1 MQVHILTLFP
11 EMFRGPFD
19 HSIVKRA
26 VDKGAAEILIHDI
39 RDYTHDRHRT
49 VDDYQFGGDP
59 GMVMKP
65 EPIFEG
71 VESILAG
78 ITQLEMATTRVILT
92 SPQGKLLDQKMVEE
106 FAQQRYLI
114 ILCGHYEGVDERV
127 REHLITDDVSIGD
140 YVLTGGELAAMAI
153 TDAVVRL
160 LPGVVGKPESVSR
173 DSITSG
179 LLQHPVYTR
188 PAEYQGWEAPEI
200 LLSGNHGE
208 IRRWRR
214 ERALERTLRQRPDLL
229 EKAKLSAEDEE
240 FLKGLG
246 WIKGEGRRP
255 LA

>member
-11 EMFRGPFD
+11 EMFQGPFGE
-19 HSIVKRA
+19 SIVKRA
-26 VDKGAAEILIHDI
+26 VDKGAVDIQLHNI

-49 VDDYQFGGDP
+49 VDDYQFGGDS

-71 VESILAG
+71 VETILAG

-106 FAQQRYLI
+106 FARQRYLI

-140 YVLTGGELAAMAI
+140 YVLTGGELAAMAL

-160 LPGVVGKPESVSR
+160 LPGVVGKPESVTR

-188 PAEYQGWEAPEI
+188 PAEYQGWAVPET

-208 IRRWRR
+208 IGRWRR

-229 EKAKLSAEDEE
+229 SKAALSVEDEE
-240 FLKGLG
+240 FLEGLG
-246 WIKGEGRRP
+246 WKREG
-255 LA
+255 

>member
-11 EMFRGPFD
+11 EMFQGPFD

-26 VDKGAAEILIHDI
+26 MEKGAVEILIHHI
-39 RDYTHDRHRT
+39 RDFTHDRHRT

-106 FAQQRYLI
+106 FSRQRYLI

-140 YVLTGGELAAMAI
+140 YVLTGGELAAMAL

-188 PAEYQGWEAPEI
+188 PAEYQDWGVPDV
-200 LLSGNHGE
+200 LLSGNHAE
-208 IRRWRR
+208 IKRWRR
-214 ERALERTLRQRPDLL
+214 ERSLERTLQRRPDLL
-229 EKAKLSAEDEE
+229 ANANLSAEDLA
-240 FLKGLG
+240 FLKGIE
-246 WIKGEGRRP
+246 WNRES
-255 LA
+255 

>member
-11 EMFRGPFD
+11 EMFQGPFD

-26 VDKGAAEILIHDI
+26 MEKGAVEILIHDI
-39 RDYTHDRHRT
+39 RDFTHDRHRT

-78 ITQLEMATTRVILT
+78 ITQLEMAMTRVILT
-92 SPQGKLLDQKMVEE
+92 SPQGNLLDQKMVEE
-106 FAQQRYLI
+106 FSRQRYLI

-140 YVLTGGELAAMAI
+140 YVLTGGELAAMAL

-188 PAEYQGWEAPEI
+188 PAEYQDWRVPDV
-200 LLSGNHGE
+200 LLSGNHAE
-208 IRRWRR
+208 IKRWRR
-214 ERALERTLRQRPDLL
+214 ERSLERTFQRRPDLL
-229 EKAKLSAEDEE
+229 ANANLSAEDIA
-240 FLKGLG
+240 FLKTLG
-246 WIKGEGRRP
+246 YPPPR
-255 LA
+255 

>member
-1 MQVHILTLFP
+1 MTLFP

-26 VDKGAAEILIHDI
+26 LDKGAVEILIHDI

-49 VDDYQFGGDP
+49 VDDYQFGGDS

-71 VESILAG
+71 VESILTG

-92 SPQGKLLDQKMVEE
+92 SPQGKRLDQKMVEE

-127 REHLITDDVSIGD
+127 REHLITDDVSMGD
-140 YVLTGGELAAMAI
+140 YVLTGGELAAMAL

-188 PAEYQGWEAPEI
+188 PAEYQGWEVPET

-214 ERALERTLRQRPDLL
+214 ERALERTLRHRPDFL
-229 EKAKLSAEDEE
+229 EKAELSTEDEN
-240 FLKGLG
+240 FLESLG
-246 WIKGEGRRP
+246 WMRGE
-255 LA
+255 

>member
-1 MQVHILTLFP
+1 MTLFP

-26 VDKGAAEILIHDI
+26 VDRGAVEILIHDI

-49 VDDYQFGGDP
+49 VDDYQFGGDS

-92 SPQGKLLDQKMVEE
+92 SPQGKRLDQKMVEE

-140 YVLTGGELAAMAI
+140 YVLTGGELAAMAL

-160 LPGVVGKPESVSR
+160 LPGVVGKPENVSR

-188 PAEYQGWEAPEI
+188 PAEYQGWEVPQT

-214 ERALERTLRQRPDLL
+214 ERALERTLRHRPDFLD
-229 EKAKLSAEDEE
+229 KADLSTEDEK
-240 FLKGLG
+240 FLQGLG
-246 WIKGEGRRP
+246 WRRGE
-255 LA
+255 

>member
-39 RDYTHDRHRT
+39 RDYTHDKHRT
-49 VDDYQFGGDP
+49 VDDYQFGGDS

-106 FAQQRYLI
+106 FARQRYLI
-114 ILCGHYEGVDERV
+114 VLCGHYEGVDERV

-140 YVLTGGELAAMAI
+140 YVLTGGELAAMAL

-160 LPGVVGKPESVSR
+160 LPGVVGKPESISR

-188 PAEYQGWEAPEI
+188 PAEYQGWEVPQM

-208 IRRWRR
+208 IKRWRR
-214 ERALERTLRQRPDLL
+214 ERALERTLRRRPDLL
-229 EKAKLSAEDEE
+229 EKAELSTEDEE
-240 FLKGLG
+240 FLEGLG
-246 WIKGEGRRP
+246 WRRGE
-255 LA
+255 

>member
-26 VDKGAAEILIHDI
+26 VEKGAAEILIHDI

-49 VDDYQFGGDP
+49 VDDYQFGGDS

-106 FAQQRYLI
+106 FSIQRYLI

-140 YVLTGGELAAMAI
+140 YVLTGGELAAMAL

-188 PAEYQGWEAPEI
+188 PAEYQGWEVPEM

-214 ERALERTLRQRPDLL
+214 ERALERTFRHRPDFL
-229 EKAKLSAEDEE
+229 EKAELSTEDEE
-240 FLKGLG
+240 FLVSLG
-246 WIKGEGRRP
+246 WKRKGQGDD
-255 LA
+255 

>member
-1 MQVHILTLFP
+1 MQIHILTLFP
-11 EMFRGPFD
+11 EMFRGPFG

-26 VDKGAAEILIHDI
+26 VDKGAVEILIHDI
-39 RDYTHDRHRT
+39 RDYTYDRHRT
-49 VDDYQFGGDP
+49 VDDYQFGGDS

-65 EPIFEG
+65 GPIFEG
-71 VESILAG
+71 VESILSG

-92 SPQGKLLDQKMVEE
+92 SPQGKLLDQKMVEA
-106 FAQQRYLI
+106 FARQRYLI
-114 ILCGHYEGVDERV
+114 ILCGHYEGVDERI

-140 YVLTGGELAAMAI
+140 YVLTGGELAAMVL

-188 PAEYQGWEAPEI
+188 PAEFLGWKVPQT

-214 ERALERTLRQRPDLL
+214 ERSLERTLRHRPDML
-229 EKAKLSAEDEE
+229 EKAELSEEDEE
-240 FLKGLG
+240 FLEGLG
-246 WIKGEGRRP
+246 WRRLGIKE
-255 LA
+255 

>member
-19 HSIVKRA
+19 ESIVKRA
-26 VDKGAAEILIHDI
+26 VDKGAVDIRIHDI

-49 VDDYQFGGDP
+49 VDDYQFGGDS

-71 VESILAG
+71 VESILSG

-92 SPQGKLLDQKMVEE
+92 SPQGRLLNQKMVEE
-106 FAQQRYLI
+106 FARQRYLI
-114 ILCGHYEGVDERV
+114 VICGHYEGVDERV

-140 YVLTGGELAAMAI
+140 YVLTGGELAAMAL
-153 TDAVVRL
+153 TDAVTRL

-188 PAEYQGWEAPEI
+188 PSEYQGWEAPKV
-200 LLSGNHGE
+200 LLSGNHAE

-214 ERALERTLRQRPDLL
+214 EQALERTLRRRPDLL
-229 EKAKLSAEDEE
+229 PKAHLSAEDVA
-240 FLKGLG
+240 FLEGLG
-246 WIKGEGRRP
+246 WRRKG
-255 LA
+255 

>member
-1 MQVHILTLFP
+1 
-11 EMFRGPFD
+11 MFEGPFG

-49 VDDYQFGGDP
+49 ADDYQFGGDS

-92 SPQGKLLDQKMVEE
+92 SPQGRLLDQKMVQE
-106 FAQQRYLI
+106 FARQRYLI

-140 YVLTGGELAAMAI
+140 YVLTGGELAAMTL

-188 PAEYQGWEAPEI
+188 PAEYQGWSVPEM

-214 ERALERTLRQRPDLL
+214 EQALERTLRWRPDLL
-229 EKAKLSAEDEE
+229 DKAKLSAEDVA
-240 FLKGLG
+240 FLEGLG
-246 WIKGEGRRP
+246 WRRDG
-255 LA
+255 

>member
-11 EMFRGPFD
+11 EMFQGPFGE
-19 HSIVKRA
+19 SIVKRA
-26 VDKGAAEILIHDI
+26 VDKGAVDIQLHNI

-49 VDDYQFGGDP
+49 VDDYQFGGDS

-71 VESILAG
+71 VETILAG

-106 FAQQRYLI
+106 FARQRYLI

-140 YVLTGGELAAMAI
+140 YVLTGGELAAMAL

-160 LPGVVGKPESVSR
+160 LPGVVGKPESVTR

-188 PAEYQGWEAPEI
+188 PAEYQGWEVPET

-208 IRRWRR
+208 IGRWRR

-229 EKAKLSAEDEE
+229 SKAALSVEDEE
-240 FLKGLG
+240 FLEGLG
-246 WIKGEGRRP
+246 WKREG
-255 LA
+255 

>member
-1 MQVHILTLFP
+1 M
-11 EMFRGPFD
+11 GPFD
-19 HSIVKRA
+19 HSIVRRA
-26 VDKGAAEILIHDI
+26 VDSGAVEILIHDI
-39 RDYTHDRHRT
+39 REFTHDRHRT
-49 VDDYQFGGDP
+49 VDDYQFGGDS

-106 FAQQRYLI
+106 FARQRYLI
-114 ILCGHYEGVDERV
+114 VLCGHYEGVDERV

-140 YVLTGGELAAMAI
+140 YVLTGGEPAAVAL

-160 LPGVVGKPESVSR
+160 LPGVVGKPEGVRR

-188 PAEYQGWEAPEI
+188 PAEYQGWTVPEM

-208 IRRWRR
+208 IKKWRR
-214 ERALERTLRQRPDLL
+214 ERALERTLRHRPDLL
-229 EKAKLSAEDEE
+229 EKAELSGEDLAFLAE
-240 FLKGLG
+240 LG
-246 WIKGEGRRP
+246 WRRKG
-255 LA
+255 

>member
-11 EMFRGPFD
+11 EMFQGPFGE
-19 HSIVKRA
+19 SIVKRA
-26 VDKGAAEILIHDI
+26 VDKGAVDIQLHNI

-49 VDDYQFGGDP
+49 VDDYQFGGDS

-71 VESILAG
+71 VETILAG

-106 FAQQRYLI
+106 FARQRYLI

-140 YVLTGGELAAMAI
+140 YVLTGGELAAMAL

-160 LPGVVGKPESVSR
+160 LPGVVGKPESVTR

-188 PAEYQGWEAPEI
+188 PAEYQGWEVPET

-208 IRRWRR
+208 IGRWRR

-229 EKAKLSAEDEE
+229 SKAALSMEDEE
-240 FLKGLG
+240 FLEGLG
-246 WIKGEGRRP
+246 WKREG
-255 LA
+255 

>member
-11 EMFRGPFD
+11 EMFPGPFD
-19 HSIVKRA
+19 HSIIKRA

-49 VDDYQFGGDP
+49 VDDYQFGGDS

-106 FAQQRYLI
+106 FARQRYLI

-188 PAEYQGWEAPEI
+188 PAEYQSWEVPEI

-208 IRRWRR
+208 IKRWRR
-214 ERALERTLRQRPDLL
+214 ERALERTLQQRPDLL
-229 EKAKLSAEDEE
+229 QKAELSGKDEE
-240 FLKGLG
+240 FLESLG
-246 WIKGEGRRP
+246 WRKVRDGGD
-255 LA
+255 

>member
-11 EMFRGPFD
+11 EMFQGPFGE
-19 HSIVKRA
+19 SIVKRA
-26 VDKGAAEILIHDI
+26 VDKGAVDIQLHNI

-49 VDDYQFGGDP
+49 VDDYQFGGDS

-71 VESILAG
+71 VETILAG

-106 FAQQRYLI
+106 FARQRYLI

-140 YVLTGGELAAMAI
+140 YVLTGGELAAMAL

-160 LPGVVGKPESVSR
+160 LPGVVGKPESVTR

-188 PAEYQGWEAPEI
+188 PAEYQGWEVPET

-208 IRRWRR
+208 IGRWRR

-229 EKAKLSAEDEE
+229 PKAALSMEDEE
-240 FLKGLG
+240 FLEGLG
-246 WIKGEGRRP
+246 WKREG
-255 LA
+255 

>member
-26 VDKGAAEILIHDI
+26 VDKGVVEILIHDI

-49 VDDYQFGGDP
+49 VDDYQFGGDS

-78 ITQLEMATTRVILT
+78 ITQLEMATTRAILT

-106 FAQQRYLI
+106 FARQRYLI

-140 YVLTGGELAAMAI
+140 YVLTGGELAAMAL

-160 LPGVVGKPESVSR
+160 LPGVVGKPESVGR

-188 PAEYQGWEAPEI
+188 PAEYQGWKAPEV

-229 EKAKLSAEDEE
+229 EKAELSETDEE

-246 WIKGEGRRP
+246 WRR
-255 LA
+255 

>member
-1 MQVHILTLFP
+1 MTLFP

-26 VDKGAAEILIHDI
+26 VDKGAVEILVHDI

-49 VDDYQFGGDP
+49 VDDYQFGGDS

-92 SPQGKLLDQKMVEE
+92 SPQGKRLDQKMVEE

-140 YVLTGGELAAMAI
+140 YVLTGGELAAMAL

-188 PAEYQGWEAPEI
+188 PAEYQGWEVPET

-208 IRRWRR
+208 IRQWRR
-214 ERALERTLRQRPDLL
+214 ERALERTLRHRPDFL
-229 EKAKLSAEDEE
+229 EKAELSTKDER
-240 FLKGLG
+240 FLESLG
-246 WIKGEGRRP
+246 WMRGQ
-255 LA
+255 

>member
-1 MQVHILTLFP
+1 MTLFP

-26 VDKGAAEILIHDI
+26 VDKGAVEILIHDI

-49 VDDYQFGGDP
+49 VDDYQFGGDS

-78 ITQLEMATTRVILT
+78 ITQLEMAKTRVILT
-92 SPQGKLLDQKMVEE
+92 SPQGKRLDQKMVEE

-140 YVLTGGELAAMAI
+140 YVLTGGELAAMAL

-188 PAEYQGWEAPEI
+188 PAEYQGWEVPET

-208 IRRWRR
+208 IKQWRR
-214 ERALERTLRQRPDLL
+214 ERALERTLRLRPDFLDAA
-229 EKAKLSAEDEE
+229 ELSTEDER
-240 FLKGLG
+240 FLEGLG
-246 WIKGEGRRP
+246 WMRGQ
-255 LA
+255 

>member
-1 MQVHILTLFP
+1 MQIHILTLFP
-11 EMFRGPFD
+11 AMFQGPFD
-19 HSIVKRA
+19 ESIVKRA
-26 VDKGAAEILIHDI
+26 VEKGAVDIRIHDL

-49 VDDYQFGGDP
+49 ADDYQFGGDS

-92 SPQGKLLDQKMVEE
+92 SPQGKLLNQKMVEE
-106 FAQQRYLI
+106 FARQRYLI

-127 REHLITDDVSIGD
+127 REHLITDDVSVGD
-140 YVLTGGELAAMAI
+140 YVLTGGELPAMAL
-153 TDAVVRL
+153 TDAVTRL

-188 PAEYQGWEAPEI
+188 PAEFQGWHVPQT

-208 IRRWRR
+208 IKGWRR
-214 ERALERTLRQRPDLL
+214 QQALERTLRQRPDLL
-229 EKAKLSAEDEE
+229 AKAELSAEDLQ
-240 FLKGLG
+240 FLEGLG
-246 WIKGEGRRP
+246 YRKP
-255 LA
+255 Q